1 MSRNRNNT
9 IPYYKTEK
17 VRSVND
23 YDGMISSITYEEIQL
38 QKKLDELKQDR
49 LRLAIQLNYIP
60 LREAKAKPFSDKAL
74 HFQKKVKQYQIE
86 VDKYL
91 ETVNII
97 MEGGKDCEIDKEV
110 KEKEAREKEAREEEE
125 AKEKGAALVRV
136 IRVIINELPYLKSK
150 DGILY
155 NVETKEVVG
164 MYDEEKCESVPI
176 PDIPD
181 IPEEE
186 GEEEEEE
193 GEGEEGEE
201 EGEGE
206 EGEDSNKK
214 VKIC

>member
-1 MSRNRNNT
+1 MSRNRHNT

-23 YDGMISSITYEEIQL
+23 YDGMVSSITYEETQL

-60 LREAKAKPFSDKAL
+60 LRVAKAKPFSDKAL
-74 HFQKKVKQYQIE
+74 HFQKKVKEYQQH

-110 KEKEAREKEAREEEE
+110 REKEAIEKEAREKEAREEEE
-125 AKEKGAALVRV
+125 AKVRVSV

-150 DGILY
+150 YGILY

-164 MYDEEKCESVPI
+164 MYDEEKCAIVP
-176 PDIPD
+176 

-186 GEEEEEE
+186 GEEGEEEE
-193 GEGEEGEE
+193 DGEGEEGEE
-201 EGEGE
+201 GGEGE
-206 EGEDSNKK
+206 EEELDSNKK
-214 VKIC
+214 V

>member
-1 MSRNRNNT
+1 MSRNRHNT

-23 YDGMISSITYEEIQL
+23 YDGMVSSITYEETQL

-60 LREAKAKPFSDKAL
+60 LRVAKAKPFSDKAL
-74 HFQKKVKQYQIE
+74 HFQKKVKEYQQH

-110 KEKEAREKEAREEEE
+110 REE
-125 AKEKGAALVRV
+125 AKVRVSV

-150 DGILY
+150 YGILY

-164 MYDEEKCESVPI
+164 MYDEEKCAIVPI
-176 PDIPD
+176 P
-181 IPEEE
+181 EE
-186 GEEEEEE
+186 GEEDGDGED
-193 GEGEEGEE
+193 GEGEEGGEE
-201 EGEGE
+201 EKKE
-206 EGEDSNKK
+206 EKEKK
-214 VKIC
+214 IIKIIILLICIF